1 MNLSIFAHALHL
13 HPAELTAQS
22 PLWNLI
28 TSPAP
33 APQYLHLCNSAQT
46 PATAPLHHL
55 VVCTFAFALHL
66 HNHLHN
72 HPHNNHCSCSAAPP
86 LKRCTCTSMISV
98 EPQHLLLSTSAPYCT
113 SALPLHYLFTT
124 SAIPLQYLYLCIT
137 SALPLHNLCT
147 SAASPAPCTSS
158 QLPFTCTS
166 APPLHLCA
174 SPQHHLRTTSTPL
187 HMLCTIIS
195 GEPQHLCICSVP
207 APF

>member
-1 MNLSIFAHALHL
+1 VNLSIFAHALHL

-124 SAIPLQYLYLCIT
+124 SAIPLQYLYLCTTSAQPLHLCCITCTLHLFTTTFYLHLSTTSAPLCIT
-137 SALPLHNLCT
+137 SALPLH
-147 SAASPAPCTSS
+147 
-158 QLPFTCTS
+158 
-166 APPLHLCA
+166 HLC
-174 SPQHHLRTTSTPL
+174 TTSTPL